1 MEGSWDSAR
10 GQGQVHASPACGPRA
25 GGEAAAPQHRF
36 PGAHRIS
43 PPSLH
48 SLPPPHCFARLGLL
62 LPASLRHPG
71 WPPHTRAAF
80 SSRLGD
86 FFHQRP
92 LPSRHRAATRSCARP
107 RSPRCFCV
115 GPARRGRSLP
125 FPLLQP
131 AKARPLPSPFPSRL
145 HFILSEASPLP
156 FPLIVDM
163 GERAAPYPPGCQVCA
178 LHLST
183 RQAFCPVSRAR
194 LRGCLPVN
202 LGFFCWAQ
210 THQVG
215 HGFALMRLCG
225 SWMGAGSRVGG
236 ELMSVCAFPP

>member
-1 MEGSWDSAR
+1 MRLQLLST
-10 GQGQVHASPACGPRA
+10 VSPGLT
-25 GGEAAAPQHRF
+25 GF
-36 PGAHRIS
+36 P
-43 PPSLH
+43 PLH
-48 SLPPPHCFARLGLL
+48 CTPCLRHIALPDWGFSS
-62 LPASLRHPG
+62 LPASATPDGLLTPG
-71 WPPHTRAAF
+71 RLFPHTRAAF

-236 ELMSVCAFPP
+236 ELMSVCTFPP